1 MTKSGNREDAI
12 IAETVRAFKRY
23 KVGESF
29 FIQNVTV
36 KDVAYLREP
45 FKKAGLG
52 FTMRHVKNDEIYGVS
67 GVRIWRERGAYD
79 EEL

>member
-1 MTKSGNREDAI
+1 MSKTSTREDALI
-12 IAETVRAFKRY
+12 KETVKSFKGY

-29 FIQNVTV
+29 FVPNATV
-36 KDVAYLREP
+36 KDVTYLREP

-52 FTMRHVKNDEIYGVS
+52 FTMRQVKNDEIYGVS